1 MLRNCLP
8 STASALQPSPQRKAI
23 KALLLKPSFQMEAC
37 ALKCTKSGHKQLPKS
52 RRGTACITE
61 AVLFFFPLKKKKK
74 YGKPNCSVFPASL
87 SCHNPIA
94 LLPLPLPPRSCLPT
108 PTCTPPVP
116 LLMSCCPSQHHGL
129 TAVALLLGQA
139 LIHGPAAGISLYFA
153 AHYL

>member
-1 MLRNCLP
+1 MP

-23 KALLLKPSFQMEAC
+23 KALWLKPSFQMEAC

-129 TAVALLLGQA
+129 TAVALLLGQT